1 MLINGRPLCLKMNE
15 YIVDKEILS
24 SGTCKVCHRSC
35 VTSRLDSLGNQTNY
49 FLHMNLT
56 IDTSW
61 IITGIY

>member
-1 MLINGRPLCLKMNE
+1 MDDHFFFKMNE

-24 SGTCKVCHRSC
+24 SGTRKVCHRSF

-49 FLHMNLT
+49 FVHMNLT